1 MPQRNKPSFN
11 GLGSL
16 SVVESEPPLDRVEDV
31 VEALY
36 QAILERGADEGGT
49 EHYARMLKEHG
60 LAGGL
65 VPAIRE
71 LLASEEFRAL
81 MRREG

>member
-1 MPQRNKPSFN
+1 M
-11 GLGSL
+11 
-16 SVVESEPPLDRVEDV
+16 VESEPPLDRVEDV